1 MTYIRPIDFSGMV
14 QRTNDISTLKQQQDA
29 KPVQDQS
36 NIAQNVHK
44 NVEHATKEVA
54 KKDNADYAEQKY
66 DAKEKGKNQYV
77 RLDSKRKKK
86 DTKTQEKSSSSIAY
100 RGFDMK
106 I

>member
-1 MTYIRPIDFSGMV
+1 MTYIRPIDFNGMV

-29 KPVQDQS
+29 KPLQDQS
-36 NIAQNVHK
+36 NISQNVNK
-44 NVEHATKEVA
+44 NVEHMTRNVI

-77 RLDSKRKKK
+77 KIDLKRKKK
-86 DTKTQEKSSSSIAY
+86 EENPENSHSNRTSK
-100 RGFDMK
+100 GFDMK